1 MLFRNFHFCSWLCRS
16 LPYSSP
22 LPLSVGVPIGSD
34 PCFVS
39 GSAPVPSFPL
49 LPAAEGY
56 KKKWVVGCFVVG
68 GWFVVFFPL
77 AKRWWEASAPLALL
91 SFYFALLYFSL
102 FPLSRK
108 PLLPRL
114 PGICFT
120 RRSVRRGWG
129 ENPIS
134 RAALRDRGTPPVRAR
149 CGAQGERGA
158 KGPEGSPGGSG
169 SFLPSQ
175 GRGLVQVFPLPPFQ
189 PLKLI
194 SSS

>member
-120 RRSVRRGWG
+120 QRSVRRGWG

-134 RAALRDRGTPPVRAR
+134 RAALRDRGTPPSVLAVVPRAR
-149 CGAQGERGA
+149 GERRGRRAVLGA
-158 KGPEGSPGGSG
+158 RGP
-169 SFLPSQ
+169 SFPPRAGDSFKFSLCLPFS
-175 GRGLVQVFPLPPFQ
+175 L
-189 PLKLI
+189 
-194 SSS
+194 